1 MPAMIKLQ
9 VMHVSRENSTF
20 VPIKPKVVIHVF
32 TPIEGENKIC
42 AIRIV
47 FALFNTIVHFDT

>member
-1 MPAMIKLQ
+1 MIKLQ

-20 VPIKPKVVIHVF
+20 VPIKLKVVIHVF